1 MDKRRTDAVAGLC
14 CDCLHGGPC
23 CDYSEN
29 ESCEYRE
36 EDGSCWTPYS
46 AVKVDRSKWKGCEFC
61 IGDFE
66 GYTPQFRDVN
76 GKSRPLFIPEGKA
89 KIVLNGRYNRD
100 YDIPIKYCPFCGRPL
115 TEEAWAELERRL
127 GRDNETVD

>member
-1 MDKRRTDAVAGLC
+1 MTIEEAIAGLELLRIF
-14 CDCLHGGPC
+14 DAPDL
-23 CDYSEN
+23 N
-29 ESCEYRE
+29 KAIKMAIAALRAQQ
-36 EDGSCWTPYS
+36 TP
-46 AVKVDRSKWKGCEFC
+46 AKLDRSQRKGCKFC

-66 GYTPQFRDVN
+66 GYTPRFRDVN

-115 TEEAWAELERRL
+115 TEEAWAELERRVNGGTTDL
-127 GRDNETVD
+127 S